1 MVILD
6 MSSSMAEQ
14 YNGQSKFKIAK
25 DFLSAMN
32 QTLPNMKLNGALR
45 TYGHSSSVSK
55 KLTTLFYGLTVY
67 SSAGFEEALQ
77 AVKKAGGTSP
87 LASAINA
94 GNDDLK
100 STQGPIAIIVVSDGK
115 DMDKAPMAAAK
126 NMKKQFGGRI
136 CIYTVLTGNDP
147 AGGKLMEQIAG
158 AGECGFSVRA
168 DGFKSG
174 ADMADFV
181 KKVFLAK
188 HVDSDG
194 DGVYDELDRCPNT
207 PKGVKVD
214 ARGCPLDMDGDGVYD
229 YLDKCPNT
237 PSGLKVNSRGCP
249 LDTDGDGV
257 YDYLDKCPGTPKG
270 AKINAQGC
278 WILKTILFD
287 TDKAH
292 IKSRLHSDLN
302 AVVTVLGKNP
312 ALKVEINGHTDN
324 VGSAAYNMKL
334 SEKRAKAVME
344 YLVSK
349 GIDSKRLSTK
359 GFGLTMPIAD
369 NDTPEGRAKNRRIEL
384 TLIQ

>member
-45 TYGHSSSVSK
+45 TYGHSPSVSK

-115 DMDKAPMAAAK
+115 DMDKAPVAAAK

-158 AGECGFSVRA
+158 AGECGFSVCA

-229 YLDKCPNT
+229 YLDKCP
-237 PSGLKVNSRGCP
+237 
-249 LDTDGDGV
+249 
-257 YDYLDKCPGTPKG
+257 GTPKG

-302 AVVTVLGKNP
+302 AVVTVLGENP

-324 VGSAAYNMKL
+324 VGSAAYNIKL